1 MAKQKK
7 VFVSGCYDLLHSGHV
22 AFFKEASQHGL
33 LYVGIG
39 SDQTV
44 FDLKGRRPVN
54 SEKERLY
61 MVSAIRYVEKAWI
74 NSGSGPIDFKEDLI
88 QLSPD
93 ILMVNED
100 GHSLEKEQLCKKLGI
115 EYIVSKRIPE
125 EGLPQRSTTELRKIC
140 NIPYRIDLAGGWL
153 DQPFVS
159 KYHPGAVLTISI
171 EPTYNFND
179 RSGMSTSTRKKAI
192 ELWKTDL
199 PEGDLEKIAKVLFTY
214 ENEPGREYVSGSQD
228 AIGIVYPGLNKLN
241 YQGGAYWPTP
251 IESITDEEHLQW
263 LEKRLYLLTLKPRH
277 QQMEILSNL
286 NINEKDAKAL
296 AMAADDMWEGLKNRD
311 SQLAGSAMTRSFEA
325 QIKMFPN
332 MVTEEVLEAIETVQ
346 DQVLGYKLSGAGGG
360 GYLVL
365 FSETPIPNTLQ
376 IKIRRK

>member
-22 AFFKEASQHGL
+22 DFFKEASQHGL

-74 NSGSGPIDFKEDLI
+74 NSGSGVLDFKEDLI

-100 GHSLEKEQLCKKLGI
+100 GHSLEKEQLCKTLGI
-115 EYIVSKRIPE
+115 QYIVSKRIPE
-125 EGLPQRSTTELRKIC
+125 EGLPQRSSTELRKVC

-159 KYHPGAVLTISI
+159 KHHPGAVLTISI

-199 PEGDLEKIAKVLFTY
+199 PEGDQEQIAKILFAY
-214 ENEPGREYVSGSQD
+214 ENPPGSEYVSGSQD
-228 AIGIVYPGLNKLN
+228 AIGIVFPGLNKLN
-241 YQGGAYWPTP
+241 YKKGAYWPTS
-251 IESITDEEHLQW
+251 IESITEEGHLQW
-263 LEKRLYLLTLKPRH
+263 LEKQLYLLTLKPRH
-277 QQMEILSNL
+277 QQMEMMSNM
-286 NINEKDAKAL
+286 NMNEIDAKAL
-296 AMAADDMWEGLKNRD
+296 AMAADDMWEGLKNKD
-311 SQLAGSAMTRSFEA
+311 SQLAGSAMIRSFEA

-332 MVTEEVLEAIETVQ
+332 MVTKEVLEAIETVK

-365 FSETPIPNTLQ
+365 FSKTPIPNTLQ